1 MSAITNESLDIRY
14 IEGKEPEVSF
24 TVNFKVHDPAKLISA
39 WAQTTSG
46 KQVLLQDADE
56 AINWAGCIKD
66 LLMENLDELA
76 WGIELDSSE
85 ASANPELSLDRC
97 EFFNPETGEISE

>member
-39 WAQTTSG
+39 WAQTPLG

-56 AINWAGCIKD
+56 AMVSNGTIW
-66 LLMENLDELA
+66 
-76 WGIELDSSE
+76 
-85 ASANPELSLDRC
+85 
-97 EFFNPETGEISE
+97 EIAQ

>member
-1 MSAITNESLDIRY
+1 MSSITNGSLDIRY

-24 TVNFKVHDPAKLISA
+24 TVNFKVYDPAKLICA
-39 WAQTTSG
+39 WAQTTTG
-46 KQVLLQDADE
+46 KQVLIQDVE
-56 AINWAGCIKD
+56 EGINLAGCIKD

-76 WGIELDSSE
+76 WGVQLDSSE
-85 ASANPELSLDRC
+85 ASANPELRDRC